1 MRVLVAGGDGYCG
14 WATALYL
21 SDRGYEVGILDSLV
35 RRHWDQS
42 LGLET
47 LTPIASIG
55 RRLSRWNE
63 LTGHSIDLF
72 LGDLTNYE
80 FLRRVIRRFSPDA
93 VVHFGEQRSAPFSS
107 SAL

>member
-47 LTPIASIG
+47 LTPIAPIG
-55 RRLSRWNE
+55 RRLSRWNLLSLE
-63 LTGHSIDLF
+63 QSPRQSQHPLRLQN
-72 LGDLTNYE
+72 LGIA
-80 FLRRVIRRFSPDA
+80 R
-93 VVHFGEQRSAPFSS
+93 H
-107 SAL
+107 